1 MHLVIALKNAFK
13 PQKICNFLVLNFLN
27 FLERQRPVSST
38 STLSFQAQPDLD
50 QVSKKPEINFQE
62 IEPTTAELN
71 ITEKNLEPVAAEL
84 SNTEKSRTLTPG
96 MDPNSMKAYSYAMEG
111 NDRSKLSMKRTK
123 SEGKRRSKVWTKSI
137 NSAVTGHLMSEQRH
151 IFFQLQVN
159 NLEKVIFVEHFIK
172 KFGQIVLLLWR
183 FFVQILR

>member
-1 MHLVIALKNAFK
+1 MVAVKNAFK

-38 STLSFQAQPDLD
+38 STLSFQAQSDLD

-71 ITEKNLEPVAAEL
+71 QTEKNLEPVTAEL

-96 MDPNSMKAYSYAMEG
+96 MDPNSMKAYSYEMDG

-151 IFFQLQVN
+151 IFFQLQVD

>member
-13 PQKICNFLVLNFLN
+13 PQKIYIFRVLNFLN

-71 ITEKNLEPVAAEL
+71 QTEKNLEPVTGEL

-96 MDPNSMKAYSYAMEG
+96 MDPNSMKAYSCAMAWK
-111 NDRSKLSMKRTK
+111 DRSKLSLKRAK
-123 SEGKRRSKVWTKSI
+123 SEGRRRSKVWTKSM
-137 NSAVTGHLMSEQRH
+137 NSAITGHLMSEQCN
-151 IFFQLQVN
+151 IFFQLQVD
-159 NLEKVIFVEHFIK
+159 NLEKVI
-172 KFGQIVLLLWR
+172 VL
-183 FFVQILR
+183 